1 MINIEIDGQAVQ
13 VASGST
19 VMDAANQVGAYVPHF
34 CYHKKLSIAANCR
47 MCLVQVEK
55 APKPLPACATPV
67 TEGMKVFTAS
77 EQAKKAQQGV
87 MEFLLINHPL
97 DCPICDQGG
106 ECQLQDLAVGYGKS
120 GSRYKE
126 EDKRVV
132 FHKNL
137 GPLVSAQEMSRCI
150 HCTRCVRFGQEVAG
164 IMELGMG
171 GRGEHAEILSFVG
184 NSVDSE
190 LSGNMID
197 VCPVGALTS
206 KPFRYSARTWELQ
219 RRKSV
224 SPHDGLNANIQVQV
238 KGERVMRV
246 LPVENEAVN
255 ECWISDRDRFSYE
268 GLYAEDRLT
277 SPMVKTDGVWHQTS
291 WQDALTAAA
300 SAIASTVKA
309 EGGNALAVLMGPHS
323 TLEESFL
330 AKQITTA
337 LGSNSIDH
345 RLRVNDPALDAGGGI
360 PWLGL
365 KVSDFTAVDRFLVI
379 GASLRQEQPLLASRI
394 RARVKK
400 GAMLSVI
407 SSLDDDLLCPVAAKV
422 VIKPS
427 GMRAELAGVVVALAK
442 RLEKAAPA
450 ALSVAP
456 SVEAERIAASLTSGK
471 RVAVLLGDLALSGA
485 DASQLEAMAAC
496 IAELTGGTSGRLML
510 SASTVSAYVAGAV
523 PGAGGHSARQA
534 MTSGAGVNLL
544 IGFEPELDTAWGLGA
559 QNVLKSTSKVI
570 AMVAHVNQAM
580 RDKADVL
587 LPIAPFTETSG
598 TYISQDGTV
607 QSFTGVVRPLGETR
621 PGWKVLRV
629 LGDLLNA
636 NVGAFNSSEDVK
648 AAALAG
654 FDVTK
659 LGAKPAVVSAVNA
672 TAGNALERVADV
684 PIYHADPL
692 VRRGVALSR
701 SAYGRQAHVRVNGHT
716 AQQLNL
722 IDGAAVTVTQGAGS
736 ALATLS
742 VDASVPNGAVRVPLA
757 TEVSAQLGA
766 ATDPITVVAAP

>member
-1 MINIEIDGQAVQ
+1 MINIEIDGKAVQ
-13 VASGST
+13 VAPGST
-19 VMDAANQVGAYVPHF
+19 VMDAANQVGAYIPHF

-77 EQAKKAQQGV
+77 EQAKKAQAGV

-120 GSRYKE
+120 GSRFE
-126 EDKRVV
+126 EEKRVV

-137 GPLVSAQEMSRCI
+137 GPLISAQEMSRCI

-171 GRGEHAEILSFVG
+171 GRGEHSEILSFVG

-206 KPFRYSARTWELQ
+206 KPFRYAARTWELQ
-219 RRKSV
+219 RRKTV
-224 SPHDGLNANIQVQV
+224 SPHDGLNANLQIQV
-238 KGERVMRV
+238 KNDRVLRV
-246 LPVENEAVN
+246 LPHENEAVN

-277 SPMVKTDGVWHQTS
+277 TPMVKTDGVWHQTS

-300 SAIASTVKA
+300 GAIASTVKA
-309 EGGNALAVLMGPHS
+309 EGGNALSILLGPHS

-330 AKQITTA
+330 AKQIA
-337 LGSNSIDH
+337 IAVGSSSIDH
-345 RLRVNDPALDAGGGI
+345 RLRVSDAALDAGGGV

-365 KVSDFTAVDRFLVI
+365 KVSDFATVDRFLVI

-394 RARVKK
+394 RARVKR

-407 SSLDDDLLCPVAAKV
+407 SLVDDDLLCPLAAKIV
-422 VIKPS
+422 VKPS
-427 GMRAELAGVVVALAK
+427 GMLAELAGVVVALAK
-442 RLEKAAPA
+442 RLEKSAPA
-450 ALSVAP
+450 VLDIVP
-456 SVEAERIAASLTSGK
+456 SVEAERIAASLASGK
-471 RVAVLLGDLALSGA
+471 RVAVMLGELALSGT
-485 DASQLEAMAAC
+485 DAAQLEALAAC
-496 IAELTGGTSGRLML
+496 IADLTGGTNGRLIL
-510 SASTVSAYVAGAV
+510 SASSVSAYVAGAV
-523 PGAGGHSARQA
+523 TGGSGKSAREA
-534 MTSGAGVNLL
+534 LTSDSGAILV
-544 IGFEPELDTAWGLGA
+544 IGFEPELDSSCGLVSRKA
-559 QNVLKSTSKVI
+559 LKSTTKVI
-570 AMVAHVNQAM
+570 AMVAHVNQAL
-580 RDKADVL
+580 REKADVL

-629 LGDLLNA
+629 LGDLLHA
-636 NVGAFNSSEDVK
+636 NVGAFNSSEDVRV
-648 AAALAG
+648 AALAG
-654 FDVTK
+654 FDATK
-659 LGAKPAVVSAVNA
+659 LGAKPAAVKA
-672 TAGNALERVADV
+672 LTPADGTALERVADV

-692 VRRGVALSR
+692 VRRGISLSR
-701 SAYGRQAHVRVNGHT
+701 SAYGKQARVRMNAEMAKG
-716 AQQLNL
+716 LNL
-722 IDGAAVTVTQGAGS
+722 TDGATVAVTQGAGT

-742 VDASVPNGAVRVPLA
+742 IDSSVPNGALRVPLA
-757 TEVSAQLGA
+757 TEVSAQLGV
-766 ATDPITVVAAP
+766 ATDPITVVAAS